1 MLTVYD
7 ALKAAGAAHG
17 LRDAGY
23 RAIDSLR
30 LEKGYRV
37 WAADIGPDFNP
48 LEAGLGFAVAF
59 DKATPFIGQDAVRRQ
74 REQPLTRRL
83 VTFTIAD
90 DPEVQL
96 WGRETII
103 RNGERVGWLASGGFG
118 HTVGRSIGMGYV
130 RNPAGVSDDYLASGT
145 YSLEVATREVP
156 AEIHLRP
163 LYDPGNDRVRA

>member
-1 MLTVYD
+1 M
-7 ALKAAGAAHG
+7 
-17 LRDAGY
+17 
-23 RAIDSLR
+23 RATGPSTACDWR
-30 LEKGYRV
+30 KGYRV

-103 RNGERVGWLASGGFG
+103 RNGERMGWLASGGFG
-118 HTVGRSIGMGYV
+118 PYSRPEHWHGLRAEPGGRQRRLLGQ
-130 RNPAGVSDDYLASGT
+130 RHLLA
-145 YSLEVATREVP
+145 
-156 AEIHLRP
+156 
-163 LYDPGNDRVRA
+163 